1 MIPIPAHI
9 INQDTYKPHIINQ
22 DPCKPQ
28 IINRDKHFFIFKNWL
43 FKTKKALKKSANL
56 LQEFSMFYQKIRKER
71 NWISFHPATT
81 SALKFD
87 KRTIPALPS
96 PFLPPLPFPPSPP
109 QYRRTPITL
118 FPSTP
123 PFLSNQHVLLRP
135 PWSLHFK
142 TKRRGNPTIVQW
154 IG

>member
-22 DPCKPQ
+22 DTCKPQ

-43 FKTKKALKKSANL
+43 FKTKNALKKSAHL

-96 PFLPPLPFPPSPP
+96 PFLPPPCFDIY
-109 QYRRTPITL
+109 YRTSII
-118 FPSTP
+118 
-123 PFLSNQHVLLRP
+123 LSLSMWAKFTHP
-135 PWSLHFK
+135 
-142 TKRRGNPTIVQW
+142 KRILQ
-154 IG
+154 

>member
-43 FKTKKALKKSANL
+43 FKTKNALKKSANL

-96 PFLPPLPFPPSPP
+96 PFPPLLPNIAGLPSHSSPP
-109 QYRRTPITL
+109 PH
-118 FPSTP
+118 
-123 PFLSNQHVLLRP
+123 PFSQTNTYYSAPLDPYISKQREGGTQL
-135 PWSLHFK
+135 
-142 TKRRGNPTIVQW
+142 
-154 IG
+154 